1 MYGNLSERLAVVA
14 TVDPDVLTAAAHTT
28 DEIDMQKWER
38 VLFIIQ
44 AGTLGSSATLDFV
57 VNGGASS
64 NAGSHSTAITGT
76 AITQLTQAGSD
87 SDKQVLVEVSAEQVA
102 SQGLRYIEGVA
113 TVGTAS
119 SDGAIIVLGLHKD
132 YSTAADYDLA
142 TVDEII
148 SV

>member
-44 AGTLGSSATLDFV
+44 AGTLGSSAT
-57 VNGGASS
+57 
-64 NAGSHSTAITGT
+64 
-76 AITQLTQAGSD
+76 
-87 SDKQVLVEVSAEQVA
+87 VLVEVSAEQVA

-119 SDGAIIVLGLHKD
+119 SDGAVIVLGLHKD